1 MKPEF
6 SSKPKVDRNAIRV
19 AFFSDAIPERNG
31 AGSYYYDLIQ
41 HIAPSVAALEVFQP
55 KEREK
60 YGFFT
65 IPLAGDSSQ
74 RLVAPNIIRI
84 DQGYRQLNPHIVVSV
99 TPGPFGLLGLY
110 YAWRSGAGFVS
121 GFHTDFE
128 KVANEYWQKAVRL
141 TVQGYFRL
149 VNTVIYRNSHAVL
162 VNNSKL
168 TANIARIAPQTPIKV
183 IGTPVH
189 SAFLNTPIYPIGKT
203 LRQVCYVGRLAT
215 EKNVDK
221 IISVAPQFP
230 EIRFL
235 IVGTGPMQKQLEKM
249 ADGMTNVRF
258 TGWLNRRDLGEVLDR
273 SELLILPSKFETFG
287 SVALEAM
294 ARGRLAL
301 VTPNVGIYEWKDLH
315 RGLIFMESPD
325 AIGKS
330 LRELQKLSPAALQE
344 RSRAARQD
352 AQQLHHHTLRDWLSV
367 LENYA
372 RPQ

>member
-1 MKPEF
+1 
-6 SSKPKVDRNAIRV
+6 
-19 AFFSDAIPERNG
+19 
-31 AGSYYYDLIQ
+31 
-41 HIAPSVAALEVFQP
+41 
-55 KEREK
+55 
-60 YGFFT
+60 
-65 IPLAGDSSQ
+65 
-74 RLVAPNIIRI
+74 
-84 DQGYRQLNPHIVVSV
+84 
-99 TPGPFGLLGLY
+99 
-110 YAWRSGAGFVS
+110 
-121 GFHTDFE
+121 
-128 KVANEYWQKAVRL
+128 
-141 TVQGYFRL
+141 
-149 VNTVIYRNSHAVL
+149 
-162 VNNSKL
+162 
-168 TANIARIAPQTPIKV
+168 
-183 IGTPVH
+183 
-189 SAFLNTPIYPIGKT
+189 
-203 LRQVCYVGRLAT
+203 
-215 EKNVDK
+215 VDK

-344 RSRAARQD
+344 RSRAARQG